1 VWVNW
6 IPLFLIAAIL
16 ESVGQI
22 SFKKAALA
30 YREVQGVRYYLK
42 LAGNKWALS
51 GILSYSIEM
60 VLWIFLLSRIP
71 LSIAFPLA
79 GLQQLIIL
87 VASYLFMNERINRV
101 EWLGAGLIAL
111 GLSAIATAG

>member
-16 ESVGQI
+16 ESIGQI
-22 SFKKAALA
+22 SFKKAAMA
-30 YREVQGVRYYLK
+30 NREILGVQYYLR
-42 LAGNKWALS
+42 LARNTWALS
-51 GILSYSIEM
+51 GILSYVIEM
-60 VLWIFLLSRIP
+60 VLWIYLLSRIP

-79 GLQQLIIL
+79 GLQQLVIL
-87 VASYLFMNERINRV
+87 FASVLVLNERMNKT

-111 GLSAIATAG
+111 GISVIARA

>member
-6 IPLFLIAAIL
+6 IPLFLIAAVL
-16 ESVGQI
+16 ESIGQI

-30 YREVQGVRYYLK
+30 HREVRGVHYYLK
-42 LAGNKWALS
+42 LARNKWALG

-60 VLWIFLLSRIP
+60 VLWIYLLSRIP

-79 GLQQLIIL
+79 GLQQLAIL
-87 VASYLFMNERINRV
+87 AASYLFLNEKINRA

>member
-6 IPLFLIAAIL
+6 IPLFLIAALL
-16 ESVGQI
+16 ESIGQI

-30 YREVQGVRYYLK
+30 HREVQGVHYYLK
-42 LAGNKWALS
+42 LARNKWALG
-51 GILSYSIEM
+51 GILAYCIEM

-79 GLQQLIIL
+79 GLQQVVILLI
-87 VASYLFMNERINRV
+87 SYLFMKERINLA

-111 GLSAIATAG
+111 GLSVIATGV